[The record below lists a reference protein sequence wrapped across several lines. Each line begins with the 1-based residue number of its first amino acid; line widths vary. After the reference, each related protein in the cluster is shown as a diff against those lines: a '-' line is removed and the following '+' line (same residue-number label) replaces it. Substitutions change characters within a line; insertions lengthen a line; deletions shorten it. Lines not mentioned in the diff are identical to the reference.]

1 MKENIVLKAEIRNE
15 FGKNSC
21 HRLRKKGKIPANIL
35 QKGKTVA
42 ISLEMNQFEKL
53 LKRGLLPSMKVQVE
67 LNGQVFEVL
76 PKEVQRDPVTGSIQH
91 VDLYRMTENH
101 KFHLHVPIELVG
113 ISKGV
118 KAGGALEHYIQML
131 KIRTTPENLKE
142 KIEVNIE
149 NLNVGDAIRLN
160 DLNLPKQW
168 DILIQGNPIICK
180 VSASRTAKAQETQ
193 TESTEENKK

>member
-1 MKENIVLKAEIRNE
+1 MKENIVLKAELRNE

-35 QKGKTVA
+35 QRGKATAVSIEA
-42 ISLEMNQFEKL
+42 KQFEKL
-53 LKRGLLPSMKVQVE
+53 LKRNLLPSMKIQVE
-67 LNGQVFEVL
+67 LEGQVFEVL
-76 PKEVQRDPVTGSIQH
+76 PKEVQRDPVTGSILH

-113 ISKGV
+113 VSKGV
-118 KAGGALEHYIQML
+118 KSGGALEHYIQML

-168 DILIQGNPIICK
+168 DILIRGNPIICK
-180 VSASRTAKAQETQ
+180 VSATRTAKVEETQ
-193 TESTEENKK
+193 QSQEEKRK